1 MAHQMQAYRVS
12 QERITKFIYKIIFR
26 MAVQGW
32 IYNNWIRRYRVKKK
46 PSGKRYDRKRERSIN
61 KNPKQE

>member
-1 MAHQMQAYRVS
+1 MA
-12 QERITKFIYKIIFR
+12 I
-26 MAVQGW
+26 QGW

-61 KNPKQE
+61 KNPKQEY

>member
-1 MAHQMQAYRVS
+1 MQAYRVS
-12 QERITKFIYKIIFR
+12 QERITKFINMIIFR